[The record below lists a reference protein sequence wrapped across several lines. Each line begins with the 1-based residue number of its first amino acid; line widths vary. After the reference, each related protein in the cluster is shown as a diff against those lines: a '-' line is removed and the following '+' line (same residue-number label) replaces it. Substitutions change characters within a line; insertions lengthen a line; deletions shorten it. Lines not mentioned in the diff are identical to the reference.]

1 MKTIQKIAQR
11 IIKNRQASVITIF
24 SEKIICYEWL
34 LFGKYI
40 IGKTHKTI

>member
-1 MKTIQKIAQR
+1 MKQIQKILQKV
-11 IIKNRQASVITIF
+11 IKYRQASVITIF

-40 IGKTHKTI
+40 IGKTHKTL